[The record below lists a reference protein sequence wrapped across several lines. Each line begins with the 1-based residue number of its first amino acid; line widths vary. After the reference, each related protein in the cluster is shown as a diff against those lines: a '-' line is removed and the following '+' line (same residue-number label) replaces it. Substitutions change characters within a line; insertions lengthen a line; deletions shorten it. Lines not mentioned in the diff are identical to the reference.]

1 MPAEVRW
8 VPVAEFGAGY
18 EADIVEGLLR
28 GAGIPVLVHGPEI
41 GIFGP
46 GFAGPT
52 SRGVTLLVPAEQ
64 VERAR
69 SIIADH
75 EPVEDDDREP

>member
-1 MPAEVRW
+1 MPDTPRW
-8 VPVAEFGAGY
+8 IPIAEFGAGY
-18 EADIVEGLLR
+18 QADLAEGILR

-52 SRGVTLLVPAEQ
+52 SRGVTLLVPAE
-64 VERAR
+64 RAEE
-69 SIIADH
+69 A
-75 EPVEDDDREP
+75 RELLTDTESQ